1 MHDTL
6 RLSRRSMVW
15 PRIALALAAFSGV
28 LPCTAATTCT
38 TSASGVAFG
47 LYNPLSG
54 TPNNATGTVSVRCE
68 MVNSS
73 FDRVDYSVALSTGSS
88 GSFANRTLRFRA
100 NPINYNLYAD
110 AARTQIWGV
119 NGGGTTARSGTMI
132 LRRFAPTAQHDLT
145 IYGRIPAA
153 QLNAVPGSYT
163 DTIVVTVTY

>member
-1 MHDTL
+1 MRDTL
-6 RLSRRSMVW
+6 RLPRKSMMW
-15 PRIALALAAFSGV
+15 PRIAVALAASTGAM
-28 LPCTAATTCT
+28 PCMAATTCT
-38 TSASGVAFG
+38 TSATGVSFG

-54 TPNNATGTVSVRCE
+54 TPNNVTGTVSVRCQ

-88 GSFANRTLRFRA
+88 GSFANRTLRSGA

-119 NGGGTTARSGTMI
+119 NGGGTTARAGTMN
-132 LRRFAPTAQHDLT
+132 LFWFAPTVQNDLT
-145 IYGRIPAA
+145 IYGSIPAA
-153 QLNAVPGSYT
+153 QYNAVPGSYT